1 MHAQYELF
9 CIAVHMYVSPQL
21 VTVGFEQTS
30 YTFSESDVRRTV
42 IVVASQRIVNIAAV
56 NIFASVVGGMFDIE
70 CTVLLQNTEIQV
82 IYTTFKE
89 DIYSA

>member
-1 MHAQYELF
+1 
-9 CIAVHMYVSPQL
+9 MYVSPQL
-21 VTVGFEQTS
+21 VPFTVGFEQTS

-42 IVVASQRIVNIAAV
+42 TVVASQRIVNISAV
-56 NIFASVVGGMFDIE
+56 NISASVVGGMFDIE
-70 CTVLLQNTEIQV
+70 CTTVLLQNTEIQV